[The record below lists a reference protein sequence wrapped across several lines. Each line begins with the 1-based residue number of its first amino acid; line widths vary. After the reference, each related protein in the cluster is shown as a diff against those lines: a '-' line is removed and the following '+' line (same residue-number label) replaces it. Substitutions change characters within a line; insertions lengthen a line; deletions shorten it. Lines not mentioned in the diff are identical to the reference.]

1 MTLEELIDTLESAN
15 MLRIFKGD
23 EEIFVGYLALFTP
36 EVGHTNCKLYEQYK
50 NDKVIRFR
58 AVPEITHRKWKELNL
73 MSPLKP
79 DETPDFRFQELQ
91 MKLYYTIYLQQDN
104 NRTIT
109 GGKDMKIIAVMSPKG
124 GIGKTTTS
132 DSIAYMLGEEQGK
145 RVLVLD
151 GDPQGDTSKTFGV
164 YEPDG
169 IGMSELLEK
178 HECVGGTY
186 KTGDLIR
193 PTEYS
198 HVDIIPANGYLMKT
212 DMNLLLKSEDNQVT
226 RLREALEEVSDAY
239 DYCICDCGRL
249 LDMVVINILIAA
261 ELIIAPVKV
270 GGYEIE
276 ALQNLEEQIEDLRDI
291 NPDLRIKALMTMRQ
305 KNKTSLEVE
314 EWLKAESGFDMFV
327 TPIRRSI
334 IAEKSTTAMI
344 PLPKFSKRGI
354 VSQDYR
360 CVVHELLTEMEG

>member
-1 MTLEELIDTLESAN
+1 
-15 MLRIFKGD
+15 
-23 EEIFVGYLALFTP
+23 
-36 EVGHTNCKLYEQYK
+36 
-50 NDKVIRFR
+50 
-58 AVPEITHRKWKELNL
+58 
-73 MSPLKP
+73 
-79 DETPDFRFQELQ
+79 
-91 MKLYYTIYLQQDN
+91 
-104 NRTIT
+104 
-109 GGKDMKIIAVMSPKG
+109 MKIIAVMSPKG

-132 DSIAYMLGEEQGK
+132 DSIAYMLGEEQEK

-239 DYCICDCGRL
+239 DYCVCDCGRL

-270 GGYEIE
+270 GGYENE
-276 ALQNLEEQIEDLRDI
+276 AIHNLQEQVDDLREI
-291 NPDLRIKALMTMRQ
+291 NPELRIKGLVTMRQ
-305 KNKTSLEVE
+305 KNKTSLDFE
-314 EWLKAESGFDMFV
+314 EWMKTSSGFDMFV

-334 IAEKSTTAMI
+334 VAEKASMRMAV
-344 PLPKFSKRGI
+344 LPQFSKNCI

-360 CVVHELLTEMEG
+360 NVVHELLKELEG

>member
-1 MTLEELIDTLESAN
+1 M
-15 MLRIFKGD
+15 R
-23 EEIFVGYLALFTP
+23 
-36 EVGHTNCKLYEQYK
+36 
-50 NDKVIRFR
+50 
-58 AVPEITHRKWKELNL
+58 
-73 MSPLKP
+73 
-79 DETPDFRFQELQ
+79 
-91 MKLYYTIYLQQDN
+91 
-104 NRTIT
+104 
-109 GGKDMKIIAVMSPKG
+109 IIAVMSPKG

-151 GDPQGDTSKTFGV
+151 GDPQGD
-164 YEPDG
+164 
-169 IGMSELLEK
+169 
-178 HECVGGTY
+178 TY

-226 RLREALEEVSDAY
+226 RLREALEEVADAY

-249 LDMVVINILIAA
+249 LDMVVINILISA

-314 EWLKAESGFDMFV
+314 EWLKADSGFDMFV
-327 TPIRRSI
+327 TPVRRSI
-334 IAEKSTTAMI
+334 VAEKSTTAMI

-360 CVVHELLTEMEG
+360 CVVHELKGNGGVGHERT

>member
-1 MTLEELIDTLESAN
+1 MNMKYAMRSEDTEQINVVSWANWNVNRYPELRWLFHVPNGGSRNKQEAVK
-15 MLRIFKGD
+15 FK
-23 EEIFVGYLALFTP
+23 
-36 EVGHTNCKLYEQYK
+36 
-50 NDKVIRFR
+50 
-58 AVPEITHRKWKELNL
+58 
-73 MSPLKP
+73 
-79 DETPDFRFQELQ
+79 Q
-91 MKLYYTIYLQQDN
+91 M
-104 NRTIT
+104 
-109 GGKDMKIIAVMSPKG
+109 
-124 GIGKTTTS
+124 
-132 DSIAYMLGEEQGK
+132 
-145 RVLVLD
+145 
-151 GDPQGDTSKTFGV
+151 GV
-164 YEPDG
+164 KAG
-169 IGMSELLEK
+169 
-178 HECVGGTY
+178 VGGTY

-239 DYCICDCGRL
+239 DYCVCDCGRL

-360 CVVHELLTEMEG
+360 CVVHELLTEMEGETWQE

>member
-1 MTLEELIDTLESAN
+1 
-15 MLRIFKGD
+15 
-23 EEIFVGYLALFTP
+23 
-36 EVGHTNCKLYEQYK
+36 
-50 NDKVIRFR
+50 
-58 AVPEITHRKWKELNL
+58 
-73 MSPLKP
+73 
-79 DETPDFRFQELQ
+79 
-91 MKLYYTIYLQQDN
+91 
-104 NRTIT
+104 
-109 GGKDMKIIAVMSPKG
+109 MKIIAVMSPKG
-124 GIGKTTTS
+124 GIGKTTTA

-145 RVLVLD
+145 RVLVLE

-178 HECVGGTY
+178 HEIVGGTY

-198 HVDIIPANGYLMKT
+198 HIDIIPANGYLMQT
-212 DMNLLLKSEDNQVT
+212 DMNLLLKQEENQVT
-226 RLREALEEVSDAY
+226 RLREALAEVADAY

-249 LDMVVINILIAA
+249 LDMVVINILLSA
-261 ELIIAPVKV
+261 ELVIAPVKV

-305 KNKTSLEVE
+305 KNKTSLDVE
-314 EWLKAESGFDMFV
+314 EWLKSDSGFDMFV

-344 PLPKFSKRGI
+344 PLPKFSKNCI

-360 CVVHELLTEMEG
+360 CVVHEILKEMEG